1 MADEKTYTTV
11 VTNVTVF
18 PFTDKVNL
26 GELKAM
32 ASITLNDCFVV
43 RGLKLFYHNENGY
56 WVNYPVDTFYKSD
69 DYRSICHPI
78 TKELRELI
86 EHAIVEKYKSIMG

>member
-11 VTNVTVF
+11 VTNVKVF

-26 GELKAM
+26 GELKAV
-32 ASITLNDCFVV
+32 ASVTLNDCFVV
-43 RGLKLFYHNENGY
+43 RGIMLCYRKETGY
-56 WVNYPVDTFYKSD
+56 WVKYPVDPFYKGEE
-69 DYRSICHPI
+69 YRYTCHPI

-86 EHAIVEKYKSIMG
+86 EHAIVEKYKTIMG